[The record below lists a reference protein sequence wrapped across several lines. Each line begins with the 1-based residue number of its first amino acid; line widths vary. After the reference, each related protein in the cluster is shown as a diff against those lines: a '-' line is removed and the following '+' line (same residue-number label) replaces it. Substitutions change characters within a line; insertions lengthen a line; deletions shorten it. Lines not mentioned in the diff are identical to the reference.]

1 MLNCNCIKKRLSLK
15 HLLKEDSGLAQ
26 VLSACS
32 RDSRGGG
39 GGMREG
45 DRGIVE
51 GRRR

>member
-1 MLNCNCIKKRLSLK
+1 ML
-15 HLLKEDSGLAQ
+15 LLKEDSSLPP

-32 RDSRGGG
+32 RDKKKG
-39 GGMREG
+39 REGWREGERVKKG